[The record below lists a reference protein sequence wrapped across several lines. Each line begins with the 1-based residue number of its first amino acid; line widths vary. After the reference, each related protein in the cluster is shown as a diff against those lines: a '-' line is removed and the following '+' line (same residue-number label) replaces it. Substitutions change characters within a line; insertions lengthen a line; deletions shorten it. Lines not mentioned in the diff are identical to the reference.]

1 MALTFSKIRASK
13 AARTLAAVLATATLL
28 GSVAACGSKANAS
41 DKLQKAD
48 GSSTTQITVGVCP
61 GPYGDMV
68 KEVLAPLLKDEGYE
82 LTTQEFTDYVQPNK
96 ALASGSIDANLFQ
109 HGNYLKKFTSD
120 NNLDLTSLGQTP
132 TLGLGIYSNTYKSIS
147 DIPDGATVS
156 VSSDA
161 SNLARSLDVLRQV
174 GLVELD
180 GDTDATK
187 ATVDDITSNPKNLQI
202 KTVDAAQ
209 LARSL
214 DSVDFSLIP
223 GNYAWD
229 ANLDPNSALALEDQ
243 TDGVMEVF
251 VVRSSDVDTDFAKKV
266 KDLLVSQKF
275 KDAIAN
281 SRFSSFGKPAAWGD
295 DASSDASS
303 SSSDAASSD
312 ASSSSSSSA
321 SASATESASASED
334 KESSSSS
341 K

>member
-1 MALTFSKIRASK
+1 MVLSATKIRTSK
-13 AARTLAAVLATATLL
+13 VGRTLAAVLAAATLL
-28 GSVAACGSKANAS
+28 GSFAACGSKANAS

-68 KEVLAPLLKDEGYE
+68 KEVIAPLLKDKGYE

-132 TLGLGIYSNTYKSIS
+132 TLGLGIYSNKYKSV
-147 DIPDGATVS
+147 DEIPDGATVS
-156 VSSDA
+156 VSNDA

-174 GLVELD
+174 GLVELS

-214 DSVDFSLIP
+214 DSVDFSLVP

-243 TDGVMEVF
+243 TEGVMEVF
-251 VVRSSDVDTDFAKKV
+251 VVRTSDVDTDFAKKV
-266 KDLLVSQKF
+266 KDLLVSQEF

-281 SRFSSFGKPAAWGD
+281 SRFSSFGKPSAWGD
-295 DASSDASS
+295 DASGD
-303 SSSDAASSD
+303 
-312 ASSSSSSSA
+312 SSSSSSSA
-321 SASATESASASED
+321 TESTSSSSSASATDSESASED

-341 K
+341 D